1 MRKFTL
7 FMMSLFLMLG
17 TAMAQNYSLTETCIS
32 SGELNAKTA
41 PTLIAIKNLSR
52 TNNYYFVGN
61 TGAVPYSAAD
71 FSDAAVFVWQPVEE
85 GVAGSYYLMKLDG
98 TYMQATSSKDFGT
111 VDGAAV
117 FTTTNPTTAGTGS
130 AYFNGDGDSQ
140 GYIVDEAL
148 LVRFVNAAGTW
159 INVQNG
165 DNGTPTYNSGSGG
178 WTVHHVYAVE
188 EAAVEP
194 EPETPFEVVA
204 VTPSEAVTELS
215 TITVEFSEE
224 IAGKQDIMDTMNYI
238 YVGSKT
244 NACNFTVDGKVLTI
258 TLWTPI
264 TAAGEYALY
273 VPAGVGITRAS
284 NGEAVTVNGEIK
296 FTVEEPAAEFEVVA
310 VTPSEPV
317 AELST
322 ITIEFSEEIAGEQ
335 DIMDTMNYI
344 YVGSKTNACNFTVD
358 GKVLTITLWTPI
370 TAPGEYALKV
380 PASVGIT
387 RASNGEAVVIDGEIT
402 FTVEEAVVEPE
413 PENMAK
419 VYQITAKDTARGAL
433 YATAEN
439 THLTHCGATYENY
452 HNKDI
457 AVNTE
462 DINQQFA
469 FVEYE
474 GAQYLYSLGAQKF
487 AVKDGQY
494 IKLTENPEGFV
505 TVVDSDVEGY
515 KNIML
520 NGTNKLNFSGGYSH
534 GCVANWEYADD
545 GNRVLLT
552 EVGDFDAT
560 ELLASMEAYFVAE
573 AEALAAA
580 RDEFNVAYAEAQAI
594 LTEANLQTTTE
605 AITLQATDEAAAG
618 YVWANTY
625 ANGEEGVIAYL
636 VDGNTGTYFHT
647 DWGSYATDGTKDY
660 IEVDLGEGN
669 SISEFCINYVTR
681 HNAGTDFPT
690 SITLLGSNDKSEY
703 TEIATISEGL
713 PVGQTK
719 YYTSPILGNGNE
731 YRYIRYQ
738 VNSTSRGDATIPY
751 FHLAEF
757 GISAVSATIAEK
769 YADLVTAVSNLQVVT
784 EAHANNAEYD
794 KEDLIAATEA
804 IEDALF
810 NIYKD
815 DNTIALIES
824 ANEILAIEG
833 VGYPATTPREAL
845 KAAIATAEEKPDTE
859 AGTALQA
866 AIDAYYATTDVVLPE
881 GDKVYSLT
889 MVAKNG
895 NKFYLNYTG
904 SDIAMVART
913 TEEELP
919 NSAKFAAEDNGDG
932 TISLK
937 TIDGKYLVYHSKY
950 AGLNWLQGGGD
961 TDGLQETKDDM
972 TNITFAK
979 MVNGD
984 KVEATGNEQIFGM
997 LTWYGKRGY
1006 DTGKSED
1013 CYGYMVL
1020 KTDGS
1025 DYDGASVP
1033 FWNDSY
1039 SSAFIVEE
1047 TEYIVEPLNVVAV
1060 TPAEDEVVNSLREI
1074 TIEFDAEI
1082 AVKELSDTE
1091 RISIDYGWGVLI
1103 GTTATVEGKLLKLV
1117 ADTEITYN
1125 GTYPL
1130 TIPAGVVT
1138 RVSDGVAYEGGTFTF
1153 TVEKAAVVIEPLTV
1167 VAVTPAEAVETL
1179 ETITIEFSD
1188 NVDVPATASGKF
1200 TIADA
1205 DGNTV
1210 ATLYAWDAAVDGK
1223 VVTLTLAEAITT
1235 AGEYTFSF
1243 AEGFVARQGDQA
1255 TCAYTC
1261 TITVTGGTGIDG
1273 INSEDGESVIYDITG
1288 RKIEKITEGGIYIV
1302 NGKKVLVK

>member
-1 MRKFTL
+1 M
-7 FMMSLFLMLG
+7 
-17 TAMAQNYSLTETCIS
+17 N
-32 SGELNAKTA
+32 GE
-41 PTLIAIKNLSR
+41 
-52 TNNYYFVGN
+52 Y
-61 TGAVPYSAAD
+61 
-71 FSDAAVFVWQPVEE
+71 
-85 GVAGSYYLMKLDG
+85 
-98 TYMQATSSKDFGT
+98 
-111 VDGAAV
+111 V
-117 FTTTNPTTAGTGS
+117 FT
-130 AYFNGDGDSQ
+130 
-140 GYIVDEAL
+140 VKEA
-148 LVRFVNAAGTW
+148 
-159 INVQNG
+159 
-165 DNGTPTYNSGSGG
+165 
-178 WTVHHVYAVE
+178 
-188 EAAVEP
+188 EA
-194 EPETPFEVVA
+194 PFEVVA
-204 VTPSEAVTELS
+204 VTPTEA
-215 TITVEFSEE
+215 
-224 IAGKQDIMDTMNYI
+224 
-238 YVGSKT
+238 
-244 NACNFTVDGKVLTI
+244 
-258 TLWTPI
+258 
-264 TAAGEYALY
+264 
-273 VPAGVGITRAS
+273 
-284 NGEAVTVNGEIK
+284 
-296 FTVEEPAAEFEVVA
+296 
-310 VTPSEPV
+310 V
-317 AELST
+317 AELT
-322 ITIEFSEEIAGEQ
+322 TVTIEFSEEIEGTFDMMGMTQ
-335 DIMDTMNYI
+335 I
-344 YVGSKTNACNFTVD
+344 YLGTKDRGCSFEVN
-358 GKVLTITLWTPI
+358 GKVLTITPFNAINT
-370 TAPGEYALKV
+370 PGEYKLV
-380 PASVGIT
+380 IPEGLIT

-452 HNKDI
+452 HNRDI
-457 AVNTE
+457 AVNAE

-534 GCVANWEYADD
+534 GCVANWEDADD

-560 ELLASMEAYFVAE
+560 ELLASMEAYFVAK

-580 RDEFNVAYAEAQAI
+580 RAEFDAAYAEAEAI

-605 AITLQATDEAAAG
+605 AITLQTTDEAAAG

-625 ANGEEGVIAYL
+625 AYGEEGVIAYL
-636 VDGNTGTYFHT
+636 VDGNTGTFFHT

-681 HNAGTDFPT
+681 HNAGTDYPT

-713 PVGQTK
+713 PVGNTK

-784 EAHANNAEYD
+784 EAHANNAEYGKD
-794 KEDLIAATEA
+794 ELIAATDA
-804 IEDALF
+804 IYAALF

-845 KAAIATAEEKPDTE
+845 KAAIAAAEEKPDTE

-889 MVAKNG
+889 MVTKNG

-913 TEEELP
+913 TDEELP

-932 TISLK
+932 TVSLK

-950 AGLNWLQGGGD
+950 AGVDWLQGRGD

-979 MVNGD
+979 MVNGN
-984 KVEATGNEQIFGM
+984 KVEATGYEQIFGM
-997 LTWYGKRGY
+997 LTWYGMRGLRS
-1006 DTGKSED
+1006 DNGANEM
-1013 CYGYMVL
+1013 GYMVL

-1025 DYDGASVP
+1025 DYDGSSVP
-1033 FWNDSY
+1033 FWNDGF

-1047 TEYIVEPLNVVAV
+1047 TEYIAEPLNVVAV
-1060 TPAEDEVVNSLREI
+1060 NPAEDEVVNSLREI

-1082 AVKELSDTE
+1082 AVKELSGTE
-1091 RISIDYGWGVLI
+1091 RIYVDYMGWKVYIYANATANGNVLTLVTDSEI
-1103 GTTATVEGKLLKLV
+1103 KDSGKHTLV
-1117 ADTEITYN
+1117 
-1125 GTYPL
+1125 
-1130 TIPAGVVT
+1130 IPAGVVT

-1153 TVEKAAVVIEPLTV
+1153 TVEKAAVVVEPLTV

-1210 ATLYAWDAAVDGK
+1210 ATLYAWDAVVEGK
-1223 VVTLTLAEAITT
+1223 IVTLTLAEAITT

-1243 AEGFVARQGDQA
+1243 AEGLVARQGDQA

-1273 INSEDGESVIYDITG
+1273 INGEAGESVIYDITG

>member
-17 TAMAQNYSLTETCIS
+17 TAMAQNYSLTETGIS
-32 SGELNAKTA
+32 SEELNAKTA

-98 TYMQATSSKDFGT
+98 TYMQATSPKDFGT

-117 FTTTNPTTAGTGS
+117 FTTTNPTTTGTES

-165 DNGTPTYNSGSGG
+165 DAGTPQYNSGKGG
-178 WTVHHVYAVE
+178 WTIHHVYAVE

-194 EPETPFEVVA
+194 EPEAPFEVVA
-204 VTPSEAVTELS
+204 VTPSEAVAELS

-224 IAGKQDIMDTMNYI
+224 IAGEQDLMAMETI
-238 YVGSKT
+238 YVGS
-244 NACNFTVDGKVLTI
+244 
-258 TLWTPI
+258 
-264 TAAGEYALY
+264 
-273 VPAGVGITRAS
+273 R
-284 NGEAVTVNGEIK
+284 
-296 FTVEEPAAEFEVVA
+296 
-310 VTPSEPV
+310 
-317 AELST
+317 
-322 ITIEFSEEIAGEQ
+322 
-335 DIMDTMNYI
+335 
-344 YVGSKTNACNFTVD
+344 TNACNFTVD

-402 FTVEEAVVEPE
+402 FTVEEAPAAPFEVVAVTPSEAVTELSTITVEFSEEIAGEQDLMAMETIYVGSRTNACNFTVDGKVLTITLWTPITAPGEYALKVPASVGITRASNGEAVVIDGEITFTVEEPTPE
-413 PENMAK
+413 PEVIPAANKSYTVVAEGHTT
-419 VYQITAKDTARGAL
+419 VSRPQWAINDEGTAFVSTG
-433 YATAEN
+433 N
-439 THLTHCGATYENY
+439 TT
-452 HNKDI
+452 
-457 AVNTE
+457 VSTE
-462 DINQQFA
+462 EQKQFA
-469 FVEYE
+469 FVTYNEATYI
-474 GAQYLYSLGAQKF
+474 YSVSAKKF
-487 AVKDGQY
+487 VMMDASLSDKNPDAVMMTELENGKFFFKFDDNHNVNIGGSGQMTIDWWSTIDGGNQFT
-494 IKLTENPEGFV
+494 LTEA
-505 TVVDSDVEGY
+505 S
-515 KNIML
+515 
-520 NGTNKLNFSGGYSH
+520 
-534 GCVANWEYADD
+534 
-545 GNRVLLT
+545 
-552 EVGDFDAT
+552 DFDA
-560 ELLASMEAYFVAE
+560 
-573 AEALAAA
+573 AEALALLSAA
-580 RDEFNVAYAEAQAI
+580 PEPETPFEVVAVTPSEAVTELSTITVEFSEEIAGEQDLMAMETIYVGSRTNACNFTVDGKV
-594 LTEANLQTTTE
+594 LT
-605 AITLQATDEAAAG
+605 ITL
-618 YVWANTY
+618 W
-625 ANGEEGVIAYL
+625 
-636 VDGNTGTYFHT
+636 
-647 DWGSYATDGTKDY
+647 
-660 IEVDLGEGN
+660 
-669 SISEFCINYVTR
+669 
-681 HNAGTDFPT
+681 T
-690 SITLLGSNDKSEY
+690 SITAAGEYGLYIPESVGITRASNGEAVTMNGEYVFTVKEAGS
-703 TEIATISEGL
+703 I
-713 PVGQTK
+713 
-719 YYTSPILGNGNE
+719 
-731 YRYIRYQ
+731 
-738 VNSTSRGDATIPY
+738 
-751 FHLAEF
+751 
-757 GISAVSATIAEK
+757 
-769 YADLVTAVSNLQVVT
+769 
-784 EAHANNAEYD
+784 
-794 KEDLIAATEA
+794 
-804 IEDALF
+804 
-810 NIYKD
+810 KD

-845 KAAIATAEEKPDTE
+845 KAAIAAAEEKPDTE

-913 TEEELP
+913 TDEELP

-932 TISLK
+932 TVSLK

-950 AGLNWLQGGGD
+950 AGLSWLQGGGD

-979 MVNGD
+979 MVNGN
-984 KVEATGNEQIFGM
+984 KVEATDDEQIFGM

-1020 KTDGS
+1020 MTDGS
-1025 DYDGASVP
+1025 NYDGASVP
-1033 FWNDSY
+1033 FWNDGY

-1047 TEYIVEPLNVVAV
+1047 TEYIAEPLNVVAV

-1082 AVKELSDTE
+1082 AVKELSGTE

-1117 ADTEITYN
+1117 ADTEIKDN

-1153 TVEKAAVVIEPLTV
+1153 TVEKAAVVVEPLTV

-1210 ATLYAWDAAVDGK
+1210 ATLYAWDAVVEGK
-1223 VVTLTLAEAITT
+1223 IVTLTLAEAITT

-1243 AEGFVARQGDQA
+1243 AEGLVARQGDQA

-1273 INSEDGESVIYDITG
+1273 INGEAGDSVIYDITG
-1288 RKIEKITEGGIYIV
+1288 RKIEKITEGGIYII

>member
-61 TGAVPYSAAD
+61 TGATPYSAAD
-71 FSDAAVFVWQPVEE
+71 FSDAAVFVWQPVQE

-98 TYMQATSSKDFGT
+98 TYMQATSPKDFGT
-111 VDGAAV
+111 VDNAAV

-140 GYIVDEAL
+140 GYIDDEAL
-148 LVRFVNAAGTW
+148 LVRFVNTAGTW

-165 DNGTPTYNSGSGG
+165 DNGTPTYNQGTGG
-178 WTVHHVYAVE
+178 WTIHHVYAVE
-188 EAAVEP
+188 EPAAEYDNIADIAEDVESTIKGTVIATYSKGFLVQDETGMVLVYLNAAHEYVAGDVVTVNGVVTTYGGLLQFPKTSVVEKTGESATVEYPTATVMDGAALDAFLTAPVIQYVEYTGTLTINGSYYNVAVEGATTAMGSIQYPNTGLVTASTGDVVKVTGYTIGVSSNKYVNTMAVAVEVVEEAPDVEIPEYNVTEALAAYVEGSPAQVTVTGYIVGSVNSNVTNAAFGADATTNTNMLISDNPYTTDVTECLVIQLPSGDLRNKLNIVDNPANYRAEVVVTGSLEKYCGAAGVKYLTHGELTGNVAPEP

-224 IAGKQDIMDTMNYI
+224 IAGEQELMAMETI
-238 YVGSKT
+238 YVGSRT

-264 TAAGEYALY
+264 TAAGEYGLY
-273 VPAGVGITRAS
+273 IP
-284 NGEAVTVNGEIK
+284 E
-296 FTVEEPAAEFEVVA
+296 
-310 VTPSEPV
+310 
-317 AELST
+317 
-322 ITIEFSEEIAGEQ
+322 
-335 DIMDTMNYI
+335 
-344 YVGSKTNACNFTVD
+344 
-358 GKVLTITLWTPI
+358 
-370 TAPGEYALKV
+370 
-380 PASVGIT
+380 SVGIT
-387 RASNGEAVVIDGEIT
+387 RKSNGETVTMNGEIS

-413 PENMAK
+413 PAAGIEVGKHYRIKSTSNGDYLTIGDTNENRYGH
-419 VYQITAKDTARGAL
+419 VHGAAL
-433 YATAEN
+433 DEANDNQVFTFIAVEGQEN
-439 THLTHCGATYENY
+439 TYYVQSVAGKY
-452 HNKDI
+452 
-457 AVNTE
+457 
-462 DINQQFA
+462 FS
-469 FVEYE
+469 YE
-474 GAQYLYSLGAQKF
+474 GTGAGWNVNGTDDATKAHALTFEAAEGELQYL
-487 AVKDGQY
+487 
-494 IKLTENPEGFV
+494 IKCYNASK
-505 TVVDSDVEGY
+505 SDY
-515 KNIML
+515 KYFKYEYVNA
-520 NGTNKLNFSGGYSH
+520 SGKYH
-534 GCVANWEYADD
+534 P
-545 GNRVLLT
+545 
-552 EVGDFDAT
+552 
-560 ELLASMEAYFVAE
+560 
-573 AEALAAA
+573 
-580 RDEFNVAYAEAQAI
+580 FN
-594 LTEANLQTTTE
+594 
-605 AITLQATDEAAAG
+605 D
-618 YVWANTY
+618 
-625 ANGEEGVIAYL
+625 
-636 VDGNTGTYFHT
+636 
-647 DWGSYATDGTKDY
+647 
-660 IEVDLGEGN
+660 
-669 SISEFCINYVTR
+669 
-681 HNAGTDFPT
+681 
-690 SITLLGSNDKSEY
+690 
-703 TEIATISEGL
+703 
-713 PVGQTK
+713 
-719 YYTSPILGNGNE
+719 
-731 YRYIRYQ
+731 
-738 VNSTSRGDATIPY
+738 
-751 FHLAEF
+751 
-757 GISAVSATIAEK
+757 
-769 YADLVTAVSNLQVVT
+769 ADLDKAEVWTLEEVAVV
-784 EAHANNAEYD
+784 EPEP
-794 KEDLIAATEA
+794 EE
-804 IEDALF
+804 
-810 NIYKD
+810 KD

-824 ANEILAIEG
+824 ANELLAIEG

-845 KAAIATAEEKPDTE
+845 KAAIAAAEEKPDTE

-881 GDKVYSLT
+881 GDKVYSLK

-913 TEEELP
+913 TDEELP

-979 MVNGD
+979 MVNGN

-1033 FWNDSY
+1033 FWNDGY

-1082 AVKELSDTE
+1082 AVKELSGTE
-1091 RISIDYGWGVLI
+1091 RISIDYGWGLLI

-1153 TVEKAAVVIEPLTV
+1153 TVEKAAVVVEPLTV

-1205 DGNTV
+1205 DGNNV

-1223 VVTLTLAEAITT
+1223 VVTLTLTEAITT

-1243 AEGFVARQGDQA
+1243 AEGLVARQGDQA

-1261 TITVTGGTGIDG
+1261 TITVTGVVGIDSIYG
-1273 INSEDGESVIYDITG
+1273 EAGESVIYDITG

>member
-1 MRKFTL
+1 
-7 FMMSLFLMLG
+7 
-17 TAMAQNYSLTETCIS
+17 MAQNYSLTETCIS

-61 TGAVPYSAAD
+61 TGAAPYSAAD

-194 EPETPFEVVA
+194 EPEAPFEVVA
-204 VTPSEAVTELS
+204 VTPSEAVAELS

-224 IAGKQDIMDTMNYI
+224 IAGEQNLMAMETI
-238 YVGSKT
+238 YVGST
-244 NACNFTVDGKVLTI
+244 RNACNFTVDGKVLTI

-296 FTVEEPAAEFEVVA
+296 FTVEE
-310 VTPSEPV
+310 
-317 AELST
+317 
-322 ITIEFSEEIAGEQ
+322 
-335 DIMDTMNYI
+335 
-344 YVGSKTNACNFTVD
+344 
-358 GKVLTITLWTPI
+358 
-370 TAPGEYALKV
+370 
-380 PASVGIT
+380 
-387 RASNGEAVVIDGEIT
+387 
-402 FTVEEAVVEPE
+402 AVVEPE
-413 PENMAK
+413 PEETFPRLSTDAKRYYYRIASYNRGGYLTSVGDGNGVEHVAESMASYWYFTK
-419 VYQITAKDTARGAL
+419 AN
-433 YATAEN
+433 EN
-439 THLTHCGATYENY
+439 GGIYFHNY
-452 HNKDI
+452 T
-457 AVNTE
+457 TE
-462 DINQQFA
+462 QT
-469 FVEYE
+469 
-474 GAQYLYSLGAQKF
+474 LGADRTMSDTPGVWYVLPNGVNEEGLSISSTNPISDMSCIDANNYNTGVGAWHPTATDWHGTTWVF
-487 AVKDGQY
+487 A
-494 IKLTENPEGFV
+494 E
-505 TVVDSDVEGY
+505 VDV
-515 KNIML
+515 
-520 NGTNKLNFSGGYSH
+520 
-534 GCVANWEYADD
+534 
-545 GNRVLLT
+545 
-552 EVGDFDAT
+552 DA
-560 ELLASMEAYFVAE
+560 MVAE
-573 AEALAAA
+573 LQAA
-580 RDEFNVAYAEAQAI
+580 RDAFNAAYAEAQAI
-594 LTEANLQTTTE
+594 VEEANFQATFE
-605 AITLQATDEAAAG
+605 AITLQTTDETAAG
-618 YVWANTY
+618 YIYSNAPDTS
-625 ANGEEGVIAYL
+625 EGSIHHL
-636 VDGNTGTYFHT
+636 VDGIVGDAQNYFHSN
-647 DWGSYATDGTKDY
+647 WQNNGASSDGLDHY
-660 IEVDLGEGN
+660 LLVDLGEGA
-669 SISEFCINYVTR
+669 SIADFNFNYHTR
-681 HNAGTDFPT
+681 TGAANDYPVD
-690 SITLLGSNDKSEY
+690 ILIEGSKDGETF
-703 TEIATISEGL
+703 TEIGKVSGIAARGNESF
-713 PVGQTK
+713 
-719 YYTSPILGNGNE
+719 TSPMFTAEEGC
-731 YRYIRYQ
+731 RYVRFM
-738 VNSTSRGDATIPY
+738 VTKTSTDRVGSGCEHNY
-751 FHLAEF
+751 FHMAEF
-757 GISAVSATIAEK
+757 GISNATATVAEK
-769 YADLVTAVSNLQVVT
+769 YAEVASAVSVLKYIA

-1082 AVKELSDTE
+1082 AVKELSGTE

-1103 GTTATVEGKLLKLV
+1103 GTTATVEGKFLKLV
-1117 ADTEITYN
+1117 ADTEITDN

-1153 TVEKAAVVIEPLTV
+1153 TVEKAAVVVEPLTV

-1205 DGNTV
+1205 DGNNV

-1223 VVTLTLAEAITT
+1223 VVTLTLTEAITT

-1243 AEGFVARQGDQA
+1243 AEGLVARQGDQA

-1261 TITVTGGTGIDG
+1261 TITVTGVVGIDS
-1273 INSEDGESVIYDITG
+1273 IYGEAGDSVIYDITG